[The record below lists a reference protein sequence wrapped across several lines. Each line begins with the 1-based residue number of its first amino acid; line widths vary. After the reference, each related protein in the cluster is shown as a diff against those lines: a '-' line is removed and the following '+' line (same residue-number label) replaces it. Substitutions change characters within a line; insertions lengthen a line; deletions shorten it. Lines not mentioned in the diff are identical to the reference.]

1 MFNLIRLTV
10 RDDYEKR
17 NTMAE
22 FENID
27 EIGSWSE
34 IKLDIIRKYAH
45 AYSEILSKKNI
56 FSHAYIDAFSGPG
69 FHLSKTDTGR
79 VIQGSPLIALKT
91 EPSFDDYY
99 FIDMDSE
106 KIDVLET
113 LAQDHDRVHISNG
126 DCNNLLINDIFPAVQ
141 YEDYRR
147 ALCLLDPYG
156 LNLNWEVI
164 FQAGQM
170 KSVEIFLNFPTMD
183 MNRNVFWR
191 HPEKVSQH
199 NINRMNAFWGDES
212 WCDIVY
218 SEPQQTNLFDDKAVE
233 KVADNDSVAR
243 AFQARLKEK
252 AGFQHVPSPLP
263 LKNST
268 DATLYYLFFA
278 SQQPVAED
286 IVEDIFS
293 QYRGAM

>member
-1 MFNLIRLTV
+1 MFSLIRLTV

-34 IKLDIIRKYAH
+34 IKLEIIRKYAH
-45 AYSEILSKKNI
+45 AYSVILSKKDI
-56 FSHAYIDAFSGPG
+56 LSHAYIDAFSGPG
-69 FHLSKTDTGR
+69 FHLSKTDKDR
-79 VIQGSPLIALKT
+79 IIPGSPWIALET
-91 EPSFDDYY
+91 EPPFADYY
-99 FIDMDSE
+99 FIDMDSD
-106 KIDVLET
+106 KTDVLET
-113 LAQDHDRVHISNG
+113 LAQNQDRVHISNG
-126 DCNNLLINDIFPAVQ
+126 DCNNLLINDIFPEVQ

-164 FQAGQM
+164 SQAGQM

-212 WCDIVY
+212 WRDIVY

-286 IVEDIFS
+286 IVEYIFS

>member
-1 MFNLIRLTV
+1 MV

-27 EIGSWSE
+27 EIGPWSE
-34 IKLDIIRKYAH
+34 IKLEIIQKYAS
-45 AYSEILSKKNI
+45 AYSVILSTKDI
-56 FSHAYIDAFSGPG
+56 LSHAYIDAFSGPG
-69 FHLSKTDTGR
+69 FHRSKTDKDR
-79 VIQGSPLIALKT
+79 VIQGSPWIALET
-91 EPSFDDYY
+91 EPPFDDYY
-99 FIDMDSE
+99 FIDMDSN
-106 KIDVLET
+106 KTDILED
-113 LAQDHDRVHISNG
+113 LAQNHDRVHISNG
-126 DCNNLLINDIFPAVQ
+126 DCNNLLINDIFPEVQ

-170 KSVEIFLNFPTMD
+170 RSVEIFLNFPTMD
-183 MNRNVFWR
+183 MNRNVFR
-191 HPEKVSQH
+191 QHPKKVSQH

-212 WCDIVY
+212 WRDIVY
-218 SEPQQTNLFDDKAVE
+218 SEPQQTNLFDNNAVE
-233 KVADNDSVAR
+233 KVADNDIVAR

-268 DATLYYLFFA
+268 DATVYYLFFA
-278 SQQPVAED
+278 SQQPVAKH

>member
-1 MFNLIRLTV
+1 
-10 RDDYEKR
+10 
-17 NTMAE
+17 MAE

-34 IKLDIIRKYAH
+34 IKLEIIQKYAH
-45 AYSEILSKKNI
+45 AYSVILSKKNNL
-56 FSHAYIDAFSGPG
+56 SHTYIDAFSGPG
-69 FHLSKTDTGR
+69 FHLSKTDKDR
-79 VIQGSPLIALKT
+79 VIQGSPWIALGT
-91 EPSFDDYY
+91 EPRFDDYY
-99 FIDMDSE
+99 FIDMDSD
-106 KIDVLET
+106 KTDMLKL
-113 LAQDHDRVHISNG
+113 LAQNHDRVHISNG
-126 DCNNLLINDIFPAVQ
+126 DCNNLLVNRIFPEVQ
-141 YEDYRR
+141 YRDYRR
-147 ALCLLDPYG
+147 ALCLLDPYR

-191 HPEKVSQH
+191 HPEKVSQN

-212 WCDIVY
+212 WRDIVY
-218 SEPQQTNLFDDKAVE
+218 SEPQQIHLFDNTAIE

-252 AGFQHVPSPLP
+252 AGFQYVPSPLP

-278 SQQPVAED
+278 SQQPVAAN

>member
-1 MFNLIRLTV
+1 MFSLIRLMV

-34 IKLDIIRKYAH
+34 IKLEIIRKYAH
-45 AYSEILSKKNI
+45 AYSVILSTKDI
-56 FSHAYIDAFSGPG
+56 LSHAYIDAFSGPG
-69 FHLSKTDTGR
+69 FHLSKTDKDR
-79 VIQGSPLIALKT
+79 VIPGSPWIALET
-91 EPSFDDYY
+91 EPRFDDYY
-99 FIDMDSE
+99 FIDMDSD
-106 KIDVLET
+106 KIDILED
-113 LAQDHDRVHISNG
+113 LAQNHDRVHISNG
-126 DCNNLLINDIFPAVQ
+126 DCNDLLVNRIFPEVK
-141 YEDYRR
+141 YKDYRR

-164 FQAGQM
+164 SQAGQM

-191 HPEKVSQH
+191 HPEGVSKN

-212 WCDIVY
+212 WRDIVY

-233 KVADNDSVAR
+233 KVADNDIVAR

-252 AGFQHVPSPLP
+252 AGFQYVPSPLP

-268 DATLYYLFFA
+268 DAPLYYLFFA
-278 SQQPVAED
+278 SQQPVAAD
-286 IVEDIFS
+286 IVENIFS
-293 QYRGAM
+293 QYRGDM

>member
-1 MFNLIRLTV
+1 
-10 RDDYEKR
+10 
-17 NTMAE
+17 MAD

-27 EIGSWSE
+27 EIGFWSE
-34 IKLDIIRKYAH
+34 IKLEIIQKYAS
-45 AYSEILSKKNI
+45 AYSAILSKKDI
-56 FSHAYIDAFSGPG
+56 LSHAYIDAFSGPG

-79 VIQGSPLIALKT
+79 VIKGSPLIALET
-91 EPSFDDYY
+91 EPRFDDYY

-106 KIDVLET
+106 KTDVLET
-113 LAQDHDRVHISNG
+113 LAQNHDRVHISNG
-126 DCNNLLINDIFPAVQ
+126 DCNNLLIDCIFPEVQ
-141 YEDYRR
+141 YRDYRR

-164 FQAGQM
+164 SQAGQM
-170 KSVEIFLNFPTMD
+170 RSVEIFLNFPTMD

-191 HPEKVSQH
+191 HPEGVLPK

-212 WCDIVY
+212 WRDIVY
-218 SEPQQTNLFDDKAVE
+218 SEPQQIHLFDDKAVE
-233 KVADNDSVAR
+233 KVADNDIVAR
-243 AFQARLKEK
+243 AFQTRLKEK

-278 SQQPVAED
+278 SQQPVAEH